1 VRALLSEIAAIYTAM
16 THAPSTM
23 IYEPSETGAA
33 YVAAAFSPDGKIQA
47 RRSFD
52 TREAAEA
59 FLQAFMQEKA
69 GEYGLV
75 NRRNAAESSGDLRDR
90 RAGVIRS
97 ARNETKRRRLGI
109 HGRQSQW

>member
-1 VRALLSEIAAIYTAM
+1 M
-16 THAPSTM
+16 THSPSTM

-52 TREAAEA
+52 TRKAAEA

-75 NRRNAAESSGDLRDR
+75 NTPDTAESSGELRER
-90 RAGVIRS
+90 RAGVITS
-97 ARNETKRRRLGI
+97 ARNETKRRRLGV
-109 HGRQSQW
+109 HGRQSQR